1 MESNK
6 LATIAFLM
14 DQFLQR
20 QNQALHMENNGLQ
33 NEVEGL
39 SERVCSQNRL
49 ISQLNSD
56 IDRLIDHIADLEREN
71 ANLRRST
78 RILYNTDGQPAVFAR
93 NADGH
98 FEQVVG
104 LAPPEEEPIQSV
116 RRRLDFTSE
125 DSESEMEDE
134 FMHQLMFGEDDEI

>member
-1 MESNK
+1 MDQNK

-20 QNQALHMENNGLQ
+20 QNQALQMENTGLQ

-39 SERVCSQNRL
+39 SNRVCTQNRL

-71 ANLRRST
+71 ANLQRST
-78 RILYNTDGQPAVFAR
+78 RVLYDVNGVSAVFAR
-93 NADGH
+93 NRDGY
-98 FEQVVG
+98 FEQVTG
-104 LAPPEEEPIQSV
+104 LTPPAEESIRDV
-116 RRRLDFTSE
+116 RRRLDFNTS

-134 FMHQLMFGEDDEI
+134 FMHELMFGNDEI

>member
-1 MESNK
+1 MDSNK

-39 SERVCSQNRL
+39 SNRVCTQNRL

-56 IDRLIDHIADLEREN
+56 IDRLIDHVAELEREN
-71 ANLRRST
+71 YNLRRSS
-78 RILYNTDGQPAVFAR
+78 RILYNTDGEPALFAR
-93 NADGH
+93 NANGH

-104 LAPPEEEPIQSV
+104 LRPPEEEPIRDV
-116 RRRLDFTSE
+116 RRRLDFNSS